1 MSRTQNIIT
10 SKVDNPDNYKKC
22 SLCKWLGPRSSTS
35 RHLKSD
41 HPELFNVGYKKIK
54 TATFFSEEWEDEEY
68 KVILDGIVF
77 SKEGRLMVR
86 VLWNLENPLKESF
99 QKSFEPFEKM
109 YDEDM
114 IDEAIENSLDRVSEK
129 KAAARA
135 VEMLALY
142 REIKEDLPDLE
153 DA

>member
-1 MSRTQNIIT
+1 MI
-10 SKVDNPDNYKKC
+10 
-22 SLCKWLGPRSSTS
+22 W
-35 RHLKSD
+35 SD
-41 HPELFNVGYKKIK
+41 FGGYLYFYYYHTNKQMQR
-54 TATFFSEEWEDEEY
+54 
-68 KVILDGIVF
+68 G
-77 SKEGRLMVR
+77 
-86 VLWNLENPLKESF
+86 
-99 QKSFEPFEKM
+99 
-109 YDEDM
+109 